1 MDITMNDNQF
11 APYEKHEYKSTQTQ
25 DLFAALAKAQGEMD
39 NAIMGSKNPFFKS
52 NYASLAD
59 IVNTSRPAM
68 AKNGLSIAQ
77 PIVIEDGKQVLVTV
91 LAHASGQWIESRMLI
106 NPPKTDIQ
114 SFGSY
119 VSYLRRY
126 CIAALCGIVTENEDN
141 DGETHMQYER
151 KSYSAEASKDRQ
163 PQPITQYITPAQ
175 INALKI
181 KIAAHPTAKDKYNDY
196 DFAKIRIDDYQKWL
210 DAMDK
215 K

>member
-1 MDITMNDNQF
+1 MNDNQF

-59 IVNTSRPAM
+59 IVNASRPAM

-77 PIVIEDGKQVLVTV
+77 PIVIEDGKQILVTV

-151 KSYSAEASKDRQ
+151 KQQ
-163 PQPITQYITPAQ
+163 PAIQYITPVQ
-175 INALKI
+175 LNTLKAKFDAYPEI
-181 KIAAHPTAKDKYNDY
+181 KKEHGHKDFSKLDQAGY
-196 DFAKIRIDDYQKWL
+196 DKWMKFFETL
-210 DAMDK
+210 
-215 K
+215 